1 MINQDKL
8 KAKIIENG
16 YSREKIAEI
25 LGISPTS
32 LNYKL
37 NEKRQFKA
45 NEILILGK
53 ILKISNKD
61 LANYFFVQDVE

>member
-1 MINQDKL
+1 MINKDKL
-8 KAKIIENG
+8 KAKITENG

-37 NEKRQFKA
+37 HENRHFKA
-45 NEILILGK
+45 KEILILGK
-53 ILKISNKD
+53 VLKIKDKD
-61 LANYFFVQDVE
+61 LAKYFFVSNVE

>member
-1 MINQDKL
+1 MINKDKL
-8 KAKIIENG
+8 KAKITENG

-45 NEILILGK
+45 NEILILSK
-53 ILKISNKD
+53 VLKIKDKD
-61 LANYFFVQDVE
+61 LAKYFFVSNAK

>member
-1 MINQDKL
+1 MINKDKL
-8 KAKIIENG
+8 KAKITENG

-53 ILKISNKD
+53 VLKIKDKD
-61 LANYFFVQDVE
+61 LAKYFFISNAE